1 MPACPIDYPR
11 QLPLDCLS
19 EIVRI
24 VRSQQVAVEK
34 TAFAKHAWVVTG
46 YLLYASLGDADPT
59 PIGADLPEDDD
70 AWCDRLAAFLDEPRE
85 PARTLPLPA
94 KALLRWLFEK
104 LLAAL

>member
-24 VRSQQVAVEK
+24 IRSKTIAAEK

-46 YLLYASLGDADPT
+46 YLLYVSLGDNDPT
-59 PIGADLPEDDD
+59 PIGSDDPADDD
-70 AWCDRLAAFLDEPRE
+70 AWCDRLASMIDDPRE
-85 PARTLPLPA
+85 TPRTLPLPA

-104 LLAAL
+104 LLASL